1 MKVPL
6 SAAVGVA
13 LAVMAA
19 DPAGAGEGDDQIN
32 TFVQV
37 EQLEYRLTDGNDS
50 VNWDAGGWIGEDY
63 NKLWFKTEGE
73 KVIDGKLEEA
83 EFQLLYSRQVSPF
96 FDFQAGLRGDAK
108 PEPVRAFGVVG
119 LQGLAPQFFE
129 VDTAAFVSNRGE
141 VSARLEAEYEVLL
154 TQRLILQP
162 SVELNLAAQ
171 DVRERGV
178 GSGIN
183 DIEFGLRLRYE
194 VEREFAPY
202 IGINW
207 SRKIGETADFAE
219 EEGEAVDALSF
230 VAGVRF
236 WF

>member
-1 MKVPL
+1 MKVTL
-6 SAAVGVA
+6 SAVVGVA

-19 DPAGAGEGDDQIN
+19 NPAKSAEADDQIN
-32 TFVQV
+32 TFVQI

-73 KVIDGKLEEA
+73 KVIDGNVEEA
-83 EFQLLYSRQVSPF
+83 EIQLLYSRQVSPF

-108 PEPVRAFGVVG
+108 PEPDRAFGVVG

-162 SVELNLAAQ
+162 SVELNLAVQ
-171 DVRERGV
+171 DVRERGI
-178 GSGIN
+178 GSGIS
-183 DIEFGLRLRYE
+183 DIELGLRLRYE